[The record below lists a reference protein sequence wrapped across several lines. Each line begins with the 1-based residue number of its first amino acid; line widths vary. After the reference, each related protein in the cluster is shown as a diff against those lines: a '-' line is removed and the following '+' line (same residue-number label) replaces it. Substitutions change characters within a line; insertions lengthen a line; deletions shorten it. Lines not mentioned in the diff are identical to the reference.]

1 MGQFPNSVS
10 TPRQREVKERGSG
23 TNGAFLNS
31 ASGRWLVAEGDLP
44 GVKMPPGQGKT
55 TNFEKVL
62 VFGGKNR
69 YHFSFCI

>member
-1 MGQFPNSVS
+1 MGQFPNSAS
-10 TPRQREVKERGSG
+10 TPRQREVKEKGSG

-31 ASGRWLVAEGDLP
+31 ASGRWLVAGGGRP
-44 GVKMPPGQGKT
+44 GVEMPLGQGRT

-69 YHFSFCI
+69 